1 MTRPPRTTEP
11 PRDEPAPG
19 HPPLTDRKR
28 SATSFDPDASLTPAE
43 ARVEASLPRP
53 WVEDTTGA
61 PVAGEAIPPAARIF
75 VRGPWEMLATGIITL
90 GVFMLMQPFSIALYS
105 WSFLTTLVG
114 TVMFI
119 VVSHFPERRND
130 G

>member
-1 MTRPPRTTEP
+1 MTRPPHTP
-11 PRDEPAPG
+11 PPQDEPAPG
-19 HPPLTDRKR
+19 HAPLTDRHR
-28 SATSFDPDASLTPAE
+28 SATSFDPDASLTNAE
-43 ARVEASLPRP
+43 ARAEAGLPRP
-53 WVEDTTGA
+53 WVEDTTGT
-61 PVAGEAIPPAARIF
+61 PVAGEAIHPAARIF
-75 VRGPWEMLATGIITL
+75 VRGPWEMVATGVITL

-114 TVMFI
+114 TGMFI